1 MKLSFIIPLYNA
13 EAYVGK
19 CLDSILDSDIDSREY
34 EIIVIDDCSKDNG
47 LAVAREY
54 EQKYDNIKVLAQENQ
69 GQSVA
74 RNYGIREAKGE
85 YIWCIDSDDYTDS
98 KFSSFLNL
106 LQTNPSLDIIAVQL
120 RKVREDGEIVG
131 LECEQPEVKHNVIM
145 KGRDAVINGY
155 NPSSVCALIVRKALM
170 EKYDLHF
177 YEGITHQDVELSY
190 RLMAHAGDVIFTDYA
205 PYIYVLHP
213 NSTSQSINP
222 QKKIKYLSDEIII
235 MESFTKLAEEFRSS
249 DSKLCEEI
257 MRRVKNIHF
266 GMVLNLHN
274 MKKVW
279 KPLGINAAVL
289 QNLKNAGF
297 YPIRRDFDNWKK
309 NLFKQILNIE
319 CFIK

>member
-13 EAYVGK
+13 EAYIGK
-19 CLDSILDSDIDSREY
+19 CLDSILDSDLDCKEY
-34 EIIVIDDCSKDNG
+34 EIIVIDDGSKDNG
-47 LAVAREY
+47 HAIAREY
-54 EQKYDNIKVLAQENQ
+54 EQKYENIKVLAQENQ

-74 RNYGIREAKGE
+74 RNYGIREAQGE

-98 KFSSFLNL
+98 KFSGFLNL
-106 LQTNPSLDIIAVQL
+106 LQANPSLDIIAVQL
-120 RKVREDGEIVG
+120 NKVRENGDKVG

-190 RLMAHAGDVIFTDYA
+190 RLMAHADDVIFTDYA

-235 MESFTKLAEEFRSS
+235 MQSFTKLAEEFKSS
-249 DSKLCEEI
+249 DSRLYEAI

-274 MKKVW
+274 VKKEYS
-279 KPLGINAAVL
+279 PLGINAAVL
-289 QNLKNAGF
+289 QNLKDAGL
-297 YPIRRDFDNWKK
+297 YPIHTDFGNWKK
-309 NLFKQILNIE
+309 NLFKIILNQE
-319 CFIK
+319 WFVS

>member
-13 EAYVGK
+13 EAYIGK
-19 CLDSILDSDIDSREY
+19 CLDSILDSDINRKEY
-34 EIIVIDDCSKDNG
+34 EIIVIDDGSKDDG
-47 LAVAREY
+47 QSVVKQYA
-54 EQKYDNIKVLAQENQ
+54 QKYDNIKLLVQENQ

-74 RNYGIREAKGE
+74 RNYGIREAQGE

-98 KFSSFLNL
+98 KFSGFLNL
-106 LQTNPSLDIIAVQL
+106 LQPNPSLDIIAVQL
-120 RKVREDGEIVG
+120 TKVRENGEKVG
-131 LECEQPEVKHNVIM
+131 LECEQPAVKHNVIM

-190 RLMAHAGDVIFTDYA
+190 RLMAHADDVVFTDYA

-235 MESFTKLAEEFRSS
+235 MQSFTKLAEEFKSS
-249 DSKLCEEI
+249 DSRLYEAI

-274 MKKVW
+274 VKKEYA
-279 KPLGINAAVL
+279 PLGINAAVIE
-289 QNLKNAGF
+289 NLKDAGL
-297 YPIRRDFDNWKK
+297 YPIRTNFGSWKK
-309 NLFKQILNIE
+309 NVFKILLNQE
-319 CFIK
+319 WFVS

>member
-1 MKLSFIIPLYNA
+1 MKLSFIIPLFNSEEYI
-13 EAYVGK
+13 GK
-19 CLDSILDSDIDSREY
+19 CLDSILYSDIDCKEY
-34 EIIVIDDCSKDNG
+34 EIIVIDDGSKDNG

-98 KFSSFLNL
+98 KFAGFLNL
-106 LQTNPSLDIIAVQL
+106 LKTNPSLDIIAVQL
-120 RKVREDGEIVG
+120 KKVRENGDKVG

-170 EKYDLHF
+170 KKYDLHF

-235 MESFTKLAEEFRSS
+235 MQSFTKLAEEFKYS
-249 DSKLCEEI
+249 DSKLYEEI
-257 MRRVKNIHF
+257 IRRVKNIHF

-279 KPLGINAAVL
+279 KPLGINDAVL
-289 QNLKNAGF
+289 KNMKDAGL
-297 YPIRRDFDNWKK
+297 YPLCTDFGNWKK
-309 NLFKQILNIE
+309 NIYKHIMNFE
-319 CFIK
+319 CFLK